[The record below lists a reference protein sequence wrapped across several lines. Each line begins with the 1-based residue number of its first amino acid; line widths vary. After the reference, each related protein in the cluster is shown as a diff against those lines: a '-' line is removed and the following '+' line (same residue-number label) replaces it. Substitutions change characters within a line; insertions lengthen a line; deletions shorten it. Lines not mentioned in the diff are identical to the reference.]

1 MVRYFRDE
9 EFGDIKVEFRKGMRS
24 IAVAIKSG
32 KICMRA
38 PEGLPIEFLVTSLN
52 KAREKLRNNIAKSL
66 EKSEALFT
74 NDMQIKCCGF
84 TITITTDVSKNGT
97 VKMPDT
103 MIVVPK
109 HIDFSDSKVISN
121 FSKTV
126 RHLLKNRF
134 YILQEMAMAVA
145 KELGVTGVKGIVMGR
160 GTRKLGSC
168 STKGEIR
175 LSYMLLLLPEHLV
188 RYVICHELAHLKHF
202 DHSPAF
208 HALCNT
214 YVGGHEQEYQSELK
228 QFRWPVE

>member
-1 MVRYFRDE
+1 MVRYLYDK
-9 EFGDIKVEFRKGMRS
+9 EFGNIKVEFRKGMS
-24 IAVAIKSG
+24 NIAFTITCG
-32 KICMRA
+32 YICMRVPYGMPLEIA
-38 PEGLPIEFLVTSLN
+38 MSYINSG
-52 KAREKLRNNIAKSL
+52 REKLRDHIAKYHNRD
-66 EKSEALFT
+66 KVLFT
-74 NDMQIKCCGF
+74 GEKQIKCCGF
-84 TITITTDVSKNGT
+84 TITVTTDVSKAGT
-97 VKMPDT
+97 VALPDVL
-103 MIVVPK
+103 IVVPE
-109 HIDFSDSKVISN
+109 HIDFSDSMVMSGFSN
-121 FSKTV
+121 LV
-126 RHLLKNRF
+126 RERLRQRF

-208 HALCNT
+208 HALCDS
-214 YVGGHEQEYQSELK
+214 YLGGREREYQAEMK